1 MACLIAEVSTKHGP
15 ETIGGIGI
23 TESVRQ
29 VVTNQTTKAQF
40 TEWCWNM
47 IALLKLHCMDRGK
60 EIIRRTLTNP
70 QEIINFI
77 PELKRTD
84 AIFQGLTE
92 QRPIALYLS
101 ILTTQYGHSV
111 PEICHNGFTQIQ
123 LLINDNRFYAVIRC
137 IQLISPMF
145 LECPDSLCKFDKFQL
160 ILSQI
165 LSADRGYLKSI
176 NSPGPILEMFGN
188 MLQSQII
195 DYVSYGLST
204 PTPFIYLW
212 LQCLT
217 QNQNWIKDWKNMYVI
232 ELIVKIAYQFPD
244 GWRCAKEYFHSLYSL
259 EDVKKDKT
267 SSFMNFLGSSSQSSV
282 IPQSN
287 AYAVWLSF
295 LTLELEH
302 EIFEKRTKLWPELL
316 RTMNQTSGKVS
327 IENSIKKSAS
337 SVGCSAIPAG
347 SLVVYKLAYL
357 LLMTPI
363 EHELLPIIAQS
374 FFTLYLARIP
384 LSLDEERHFITY
396 GVADKFY
403 EGNIGIMKKLKR
415 ILIKA
420 ENYYKS
426 ESLKETDEIISQIF
440 SRRTKLFN
448 TFILWLEET
457 QINKMNCGNIDLP
470 PQYDVQRLKII
481 FQGNSDH
488 WTELLHLPT
497 IRKTQKWN
505 ATKWLTQCFRNSS
518 SNYNFNN
525 SIRPIVV
532 VEPKQRIFNRL
543 KTYDAPIPPMNV
555 QRDSPILKP
564 LFSDFGEKILPK
576 LRNDFSVL
584 EKYSKQF
591 DLSVKDFSSI
601 NHVLIDLL
609 RKLYSNVNIEVKRSL
624 TCGRECSRA
633 AVLYF
638 QVNVIFDLSDK
649 FLRIFFF

>member
-1 MACLIAEVSTKHGP
+1 MACLIAEVSTKHVP
-15 ETIGGIGI
+15 ETIGSVGI

-29 VVTNQTTKAQF
+29 VITKTTKGQF

-70 QEIINFI
+70 GEILKFI
-77 PELKRTD
+77 PELKRTE
-84 AIFQGLTE
+84 AIFQGLSE

-123 LLINDNRFYAVIRC
+123 FLINDNRFFAVIRC

-145 LECPDSLCKFDKFQL
+145 LECPDSLSKFDKFQL
-160 ILSQI
+160 ILTQI
-165 LSADRGYLKSI
+165 LSADRGYLKSV
-176 NSPGPILEMFGN
+176 NCPGPILEMFGN

-204 PTPFIYLW
+204 PTPFIYMW

-217 QNQNWIKDWKNMYVI
+217 QNQYWIKDWKNMYVI

-244 GWRCAKEYFHSLYSL
+244 GWKCAKEYFRLLYSL
-259 EDVKKDKT
+259 EDFKKEKS

-282 IPQSN
+282 IPQSS

-302 EIFEKRTKLWPELL
+302 EIFEIRTRLWPELL

-347 SLVVYKLAYL
+347 SLVVYKMSYL
-357 LLMTPI
+357 ILLTSI

-374 FFTLYLARIP
+374 FFYLYLARVP
-384 LSLDEERHFITY
+384 FSSDEERHFISY

-403 EGNIGIMKKLKR
+403 DGNIGIMKKLKKH
-415 ILIKA
+415 LMKA
-420 ENYYKS
+420 EDYYKT
-426 ESLKETDEIISQIF
+426 ESLKETDEVISQIF
-440 SRRTKLFN
+440 TKRTKLFN
-448 TFILWLEET
+448 SFILWLEET
-457 QINKMNCGNIDLP
+457 RINKMSTGNIDLP
-470 PQYDVQRLKII
+470 PQYDIQRLKII

-497 IRKTQKWN
+497 IRKTQKSD
-505 ATKWLTQCFRNSS
+505 ATKWLAHCFRNSS
-518 SNYNFNN
+518 SNYNFINTK
-525 SIRPIVV
+525 RQIVV
-532 VEPKQRIFNRL
+532 IEPKQRIFNRL
-543 KTYDAPIPPMNV
+543 KTYDTPIAPINV

-564 LFSDFGEKILPK
+564 LFSDFGKTILPK
-576 LRNDFSVL
+576 LRMDFNVL

-591 DLSVKDFSSI
+591 DLSVKDFSSL

-609 RKLYSNVNIEVKRSL
+609 RKLYSNVKIETTRSL

-633 AVLYF
+633 AMLYF
-638 QVNVIFDLSDK
+638 QVN
-649 FLRIFFF
+649 